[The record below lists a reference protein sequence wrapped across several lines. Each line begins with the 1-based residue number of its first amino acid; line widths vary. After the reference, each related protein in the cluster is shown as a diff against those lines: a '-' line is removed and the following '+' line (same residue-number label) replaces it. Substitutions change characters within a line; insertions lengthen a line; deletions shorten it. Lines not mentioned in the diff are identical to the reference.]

1 MRHARRVERMMRLNE
16 SRARRTI
23 AAVALAVTLAL
34 LVAIVLSS
42 AAEAQRGG
50 GGRGGGGGGGGKP
63 SAPSKSSSG
72 SGSSA
77 SKAGDKGL
85 PQGVANPKSPYY
97 NSLNYGIRHGAFS
110 NFFLWAW
117 IFHDFDDDAYEEE
130 YVESNYSFGGWA
142 ILGVGAVGTFLL
154 IRFVRRRSGV

>member
-1 MRHARRVERMMRLNE
+1 MRLNE
-16 SRARRTI
+16 SRAKGTI
-23 AAVALAVTLAL
+23 TVVSLAVTLAL
-34 LVAIVLSS
+34 LAAIVLSS

-50 GGRGGGGGGGGKP
+50 GGRGGKP

-72 SGSSA
+72 SGSSV

-97 NSLNYGIRHGAFS
+97 NSPNYGIRHGAFS

-117 IFHDFDDDAYEEE
+117 IFHDFGDDEYEEE

-142 ILGVGAVGTFLL
+142 ILGVGAVGTLLL
-154 IRFVRRRSGV
+154 IRAVRRRSGV

>member
-1 MRHARRVERMMRLNE
+1 MMRLNE
-16 SRARRTI
+16 SRAKGTI
-23 AAVALAVTLAL
+23 TAVSLAVTLAL

-50 GGRGGGGGGGGKP
+50 GGRGGGGGGGGGGKP

-72 SGSSA
+72 SGSSV

-97 NSLNYGIRHGAFS
+97 NSPNYGLRHGAFS

-117 IFHDFDDDAYEEE
+117 IFHDFDDDEYEEE

-142 ILGVGAVGTFLL
+142 VLGVGAVGTFLL
-154 IRFVRRRSGV
+154 IRAVRRRSGV

>member
-1 MRHARRVERMMRLNE
+1 MIWLNT
-16 SRARRTI
+16 SRTRGNI
-23 AAVALAVTLAL
+23 MAASLAVILAL
-34 LVAIVLSS
+34 LVTIVLSS
-42 AAEAQRGG
+42 DAEAQRGG
-50 GGRGGGGGGGGKP
+50 GRGGGGGGKP

-85 PQGVANPKSPYY
+85 PQGVGNPKSPYY
-97 NSLNYGIRHGAFS
+97 NSPNYGIRHGAFS

-117 IFHDFDDDAYEEE
+117 IFHDFDDDEYEEE
-130 YVESNYSFGGWA
+130 YVESNYGFGGWA

>member
-1 MRHARRVERMMRLNE
+1 MMRLNE
-16 SRARRTI
+16 SRARPIT
-23 AAVALAVTLAL
+23 VVSLAVILAL

-42 AAEAQRGG
+42 DAEAQRGG
-50 GGRGGGGGGGGKP
+50 GGRGGGGGGKP

-72 SGSSA
+72 GSSSA

-85 PQGVANPKSPYY
+85 PQGVANPKSAYY
-97 NSLNYGIRHGAFS
+97 NSPNYGIRHGAFS

-142 ILGVGAVGTFLL
+142 ILAVGVVGTFLL

>member
-1 MRHARRVERMMRLNE
+1 MMRLNE
-16 SRARRTI
+16 SRARGITT
-23 AAVALAVTLAL
+23 AVALAVTFAL
-34 LVAIVLSS
+34 LVAIMLSS
-42 AAEAQRGG
+42 GADAQRGG
-50 GGRGGGGGGGGKP
+50 GGRGGGVGGKP
-63 SAPSKSSSG
+63 SAASKSSSG

-97 NSLNYGIRHGAFS
+97 NSPNYGIRHGAFS

-117 IFHDFDDDAYEEE
+117 IFHDFDDDGYEEE

-142 ILGVGAVGTFLL
+142 TLGIAAVGTFLL

>member
-1 MRHARRVERMMRLNE
+1 MRLNE
-16 SRARRTI
+16 SRAMGTI
-23 AAVALAVTLAL
+23 TAVSLAVTLAL

-50 GGRGGGGGGGGKP
+50 GGRGGKP

-72 SGSSA
+72 SGSSV

-85 PQGVANPKSPYY
+85 PQGVANPKSPSY
-97 NSLNYGIRHGAFS
+97 NSPNYGLRHGAFS

-117 IFHDFDDDAYEEE
+117 IFHDFDDEYEEE
-130 YVESNYSFGGWA
+130 YVESNYSFGGCA
-142 ILGVGAVGTFLL
+142 ILGVSAVGTFLL
-154 IRFVRRRSGV
+154 IRAVRRRSRV

>member
-1 MRHARRVERMMRLNE
+1 MMRLNE

-23 AAVALAVTLAL
+23 TAVALAVTLAL

-50 GGRGGGGGGGGKP
+50 GGRGGGGGGKP

-85 PQGVANPKSPYY
+85 PQGVANSKSAYY
-97 NSLNYGIRHGAFS
+97 NSPNYGIRHGAFS

-117 IFHDFDDDAYEEE
+117 IFHDFDDDAYEKE

>member
-1 MRHARRVERMMRLNE
+1 MMRLNE
-16 SRARRTI
+16 SRARPIT
-23 AAVALAVTLAL
+23 AVSLAVTLAL

-42 AAEAQRGG
+42 DAEAQRGG
-50 GGRGGGGGGGGKP
+50 GGRGGGGGGKP

-85 PQGVANPKSPYY
+85 PQGVANPKSAYY
-97 NSLNYGIRHGAFS
+97 NSPNYGIRHGAFS

-142 ILGVGAVGTFLL
+142 ILGVAAVGTFLL

>member
-1 MRHARRVERMMRLNE
+1 MMRLNE
-16 SRARRTI
+16 SRARPI
-23 AAVALAVTLAL
+23 MAVSLAVTLAL

-42 AAEAQRGG
+42 DAEAQRGG
-50 GGRGGGGGGGGKP
+50 GGRGGGGGGKP

-72 SGSSA
+72 SGSSV

-85 PQGVANPKSPYY
+85 PQGVANPKSAYY
-97 NSLNYGIRHGAFS
+97 NSPNYGIRHGAFS

-142 ILGVGAVGTFLL
+142 ILGVAAVGTFLL

>member
-1 MRHARRVERMMRLNE
+1 MIWLNT
-16 SRARRTI
+16 SRARGTI
-23 AAVALAVTLAL
+23 PALSLAVILAL
-34 LVAIVLSS
+34 LVATVLSS
-42 AAEAQRGG
+42 DAEAQRGG
-50 GGRGGGGGGGGKP
+50 GGRGGGGGGKP

-77 SKAGDKGL
+77 SKVGDKGL
-85 PQGVANPKSPYY
+85 PQGVANPKSLYY
-97 NSLNYGIRHGAFS
+97 NSPNYGIRHGAFS

-130 YVESNYSFGGWA
+130 YVESIYGFGGWA

>member
-1 MRHARRVERMMRLNE
+1 MIWLNT
-16 SRARRTI
+16 SRTRGNIT
-23 AAVALAVTLAL
+23 AVSLAVILAL
-34 LVAIVLSS
+34 LVATVLSS
-42 AAEAQRGG
+42 DAEAQRGG
-50 GGRGGGGGGGGKP
+50 GGRGGGGGGGGGGKP
-63 SAPSKSSSG
+63 SAPSKASSG

-97 NSLNYGIRHGAFS
+97 NSPNYGIRHGAFS

-117 IFHDFDDDAYEEE
+117 IFHDFDDDEYEEE
-130 YVESNYSFGGWA
+130 YVESNYGFGGWA

>member
-1 MRHARRVERMMRLNE
+1 MMRLNE
-16 SRARRTI
+16 SRARGAIT
-23 AAVALAVTLAL
+23 AVVLAVTLAL

-50 GGRGGGGGGGGKP
+50 GGRGGGGGKP

-85 PQGVANPKSPYY
+85 PQGVANPKSAYY
-97 NSLNYGIRHGAFS
+97 NSPNYGIRHGAFS

>member
-1 MRHARRVERMMRLNE
+1 MMRLNE
-16 SRARRTI
+16 SRARPI
-23 AAVALAVTLAL
+23 MAVSLAVTLAL

-42 AAEAQRGG
+42 DAEAQRGG
-50 GGRGGGGGGGGKP
+50 GGRGGGGGGKP
-63 SAPSKSSSG
+63 SAPAKSSSG
-72 SGSSA
+72 SSSSV

-85 PQGVANPKSPYY
+85 PQGVANPKSAYY
-97 NSLNYGIRHGAFS
+97 NSPNYGIRHGAFS

>member
-1 MRHARRVERMMRLNE
+1 MIWLNT
-16 SRARRTI
+16 SCTRGNIT
-23 AAVALAVTLAL
+23 AVSLAVILAL
-34 LVAIVLSS
+34 LVATVLSS
-42 AAEAQRGG
+42 DAEAQRGG
-50 GGRGGGGGGGGKP
+50 GGRGGGGGGGGGGKP
-63 SAPSKSSSG
+63 SAPSKASSG

-97 NSLNYGIRHGAFS
+97 NSPNYGIRHGAFS

-117 IFHDFDDDAYEEE
+117 IFHDFDDDEYEEE
-130 YVESNYSFGGWA
+130 YVESNYGFGGWA

>member
-1 MRHARRVERMMRLNE
+1 MIWLNT
-16 SRARRTI
+16 SRTRGNIT
-23 AAVALAVTLAL
+23 AVSLAVILAL
-34 LVAIVLSS
+34 LVATVLSS
-42 AAEAQRGG
+42 DAEAQRGG
-50 GGRGGGGGGGGKP
+50 GGRGGGGGGGGGGKP
-63 SAPSKSSSG
+63 SAPSKASSG

-97 NSLNYGIRHGAFS
+97 NSPNYGIRHGAFS

-117 IFHDFDDDAYEEE
+117 IFHDSDDDEYEEE
-130 YVESNYSFGGWA
+130 YVESNYGFGGWA